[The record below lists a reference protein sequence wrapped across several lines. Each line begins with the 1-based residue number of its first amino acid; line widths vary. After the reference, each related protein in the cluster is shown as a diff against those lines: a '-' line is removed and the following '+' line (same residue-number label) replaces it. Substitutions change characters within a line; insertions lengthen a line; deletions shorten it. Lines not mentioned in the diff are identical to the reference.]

1 MSTPSKVDVV
11 IGTGPLGL
19 AVMREL
25 LAKGKKVRVVN
36 KSGKAEVPANV
47 EVVRADIADAE
58 FAREACRSAESIYLC
73 AKPAYTEWADKF
85 PPIMEGTIEAAAA
98 TKAKLIYAD
107 NLYPYGPFTGAL
119 TEDFP
124 DAATG
129 PKGKARAQIA
139 AKLMAAHK
147 AGKVRAAIGRASDF
161 YGPGVTESSL
171 GERVFG
177 FALAGKPASVLGNVD
192 MPHTYIF
199 IDDFA
204 KGLVTLGEQE
214 KALGKIWLVPS
225 AETVTTREFIT
236 MVSEELGKPIK
247 IQAAPRWLISM
258 LGIFDP
264 TMRELPEVMYQ
275 SEQPFVVDHGK
286 YKRAFGGSTTPHRDA
301 IRKTLDWYRQKAG

>member
-1 MSTPSKVDVV
+1 MEKNLKVDVV

-19 AVMREL
+19 AVVREL

-36 KSGKAEVPANV
+36 RSGTAGVPVNV
-47 EVVRADIADAE
+47 EVKGGDIGNPE
-58 FAREACRSAESIYLC
+58 FAREACRSAGSIYLC
-73 AKPAYTEWADKF
+73 AKPPYTEWVNKF
-85 PPIMEGTIEAAAA
+85 PPIMEGAIEAATTA
-98 TKAKLIYAD
+98 KAKLIYAD
-107 NLYPYGPFTGAL
+107 NLYAYGPFTGAV

-139 AKLMAAHK
+139 AKLMSAHK

-161 YGPGVTESSL
+161 YGPGVIESSL

-177 FALAGKPASVLGNVD
+177 FALAGKAASVLGNVD
-192 MPHTYIF
+192 TPHTYTF

-204 KGLVTLGEQE
+204 EGLVTLGEHE
-214 KALGKIWLVPS
+214 KALGQIWHIPS
-225 AETVTTREFIT
+225 AETVTTRTFIV
-236 MVSEELGKPIK
+236 MVSEELGKPVR

-258 LGIFDP
+258 LGVFDP

-286 YKRAFGGSTTPHRDA
+286 YERAFGINTTPHREG